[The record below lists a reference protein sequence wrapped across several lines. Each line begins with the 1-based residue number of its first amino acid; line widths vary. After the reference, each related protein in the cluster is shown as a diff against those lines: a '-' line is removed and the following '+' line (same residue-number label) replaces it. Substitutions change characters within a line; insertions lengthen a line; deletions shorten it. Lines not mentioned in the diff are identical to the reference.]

1 MLLGCYLIV
10 LVLLCLGMCGLI
22 CCFVSLLLD
31 CLCGSLVLM
40 LLGYCCLLGCLLWF
54 VVLWT
59 ELLRL
64 IVWIREAGYCFAIG
78 FVGLLVIDWLLGGF
92 NCACG
97 GLCLT
102 GGGLVACTWC
112 WVCCLLWFAVVVGIC
127 GWIVCLLCRLL
138 NSVG

>member
-54 VVLWT
+54 VVLWA
-59 ELLRL
+59 ELLCL

-92 NCACG
+92 K
-97 GLCLT
+97 LCLR
-102 GGGLVACTWC
+102 
-112 WVCCLLWFAVVVGIC
+112 
-127 GWIVCLLCRLL
+127 WIVFNWWWFGCLYLVLGLL
-138 NSVG
+138 LVVFCCGCWYLWLDCLSVMAFT